1 MYPQSSQKRNWTF
14 ANEAQL
20 QAFRVEQN
28 TKYIDEHEAEAP
40 STGSLEN
47 YFLTPAEE
55 RLLLKQYEIYLVDFC
70 RRFDPPMPKC
80 VIGTSFHYFKRFYLN
95 NTPMDYHPKEIL

>member
-20 QAFRVEQN
+20 QEFRVEQN
-28 TKYIDEHEAEAP
+28 TKYIDEHEADAP
-40 STGSLEN
+40 STGSLED